1 MSKIA
6 VIGTGFSS
14 LSCAAYLAKDGH
26 EVIVFEKNSTPGGR
40 CRQFEEQGFTFDM
53 GPSWYWMPEVFEQ
66 FYNDFGKTTSDF
78 YQLDRLSPSYSIHF
92 GDEQAVPVSDKLD
105 ELKQLFESLEAGAA
119 AQLDKF
125 LADAAIKYDSGMNR
139 FVHKPSLSV
148 FEFAKWEIAKGFM
161 KLDLLKAFSKH
172 VRSYFKHP
180 RIIQIL
186 EFPVLFLGAT
196 PQNIPALYSL
206 MNYADLVGGTWYP
219 QKGMFEII
227 KAMVSICEQQGVTIH
242 YNATVEK
249 VITETG
255 SGKAKGIIVN
265 GVAHAFDSIVG
276 GADYHHVDQQLLDNS
291 FRNYTEKYWDS
302 REMAPSCLIY
312 YIGVGKKLEHI
323 IHHNLFFDA
332 DFGKHAA
339 EIYTDRKWPENPLF
353 YICAPSVTDKTVAPE
368 GCENLFLLIPIAPGI
383 QDSEHERERLFQ
395 QVMNRFERLT
405 NQSVLEHIV
414 YKRSYALNDFIRDYN
429 AYKGNAYGLANTLKQ
444 TAFLKPKIR
453 NKKLNN
459 VFYTGQ
465 LTTPGPGVPPAI
477 ISGKVV
483 AEYINK
489 LTTENTL

>member
-26 EVIVFEKNSTPGGR
+26 EVVVFEKNDTPGGR
-40 CRQFEEQGFTFDM
+40 CRQYKEQGFTFDM
-53 GPSWYWMPEVFEQ
+53 GPSWYWMPEVFEN
-66 FYNDFGKTTSDF
+66 FYNDFGYKTSDF

-92 GDEQAVPVSDKLD
+92 GDDKAIPISDNLD
-105 ELKQLFESLEAGAA
+105 KLKQLFESIEPGSAKK
-119 AQLDKF
+119 LDAF
-125 LADAAIKYDSGMNR
+125 LSDAAVKYDSGMNR

-180 RIIQIL
+180 KIIQIL

-196 PQNIPALYSL
+196 AQNIPALYSL
-206 MNYADLVGGTWYP
+206 MNYADIVGGTWYP
-219 QKGMFEII
+219 QGGMFEII
-227 KAMVSICEQQGVTIH
+227 KAMVSICEEQGVTIN
-242 YNATVEK
+242 YNASVENITVGRNSQNAEG
-249 VITETG
+249 IT
-255 SGKAKGIIVN
+255 VN
-265 GVAHAFDSIVG
+265 GELLTFDYVVG
-276 GADYHHVDQQLLDNS
+276 GADYHHIDQKLLDKPY
-291 FRNYTEKYWDS
+291 RNYSEDYWES

-312 YIGVGKKLEHI
+312 YIGVGKKLDNI
-323 IHHNLFFDA
+323 IHHNLYFDT
-332 DFGKHAA
+332 DFNLHAQ
-339 EIYTDRKWPENPLF
+339 EIYKTKKWPKNPLF
-353 YICAPSVTDKTVAPE
+353 YVCAPSVTDKTVAPE

-383 QDSEHERERLFQ
+383 EDSEAERERLFQ
-395 QVMNRFERLT
+395 QTMQRFETLT
-405 NQSVLEHIV
+405 NQTVVEHIV
-414 YKRSYALNDFIRDYN
+414 YKRSYALNDFMDDYN
-429 AYKGNAYGLANTLKQ
+429 AFKGNAYGLANTLKQ

-453 NKKLNN
+453 NKKLKN

-465 LTTPGPGVPPAI
+465 LTTPGPGVPPAL

-489 LTTENTL
+489 LAPEN

>member
-1 MSKIA
+1 MLKIA

-14 LSCAAYLAKDGH
+14 LSCAAYLAKEGH
-26 EVIVFEKNSTPGGR
+26 EVIIFEKNDSPGGR
-40 CRQFEEQGFTFDM
+40 CRQFKEQGFTFDM
-53 GPSWYWMPEVFEQ
+53 GPSWYWMPEVFEK
-66 FYNDFGKTTSDF
+66 FFNDFGRTASDF
-78 YQLDRLSPSYSIHF
+78 YQLDRLSPSYCIHF
-92 GDEQAVPVSDKLD
+92 GDEAAVPVSDNLE
-105 ELKQLFESLEAGAA
+105 ELKQLFESLEKGAA
-119 AQLDKF
+119 AKLDQF
-125 LADAAIKYDSGMNR
+125 LADASVKYDSGMNR

-148 FEFAKWEIAKGFM
+148 FEFAKWEIVKGFM

-172 VRSYFKHP
+172 IRSYFKHP

-227 KAMVSICEQQGVTIH
+227 RAMTAICENTGVKIN
-242 YNATVEK
+242 YNSPVEK
-249 VITETG
+249 IAAGNG
-255 SGKAKGIIVN
+255 SKNAEGIIVN
-265 GVAHAFDSIVG
+265 GKLLTFDYVIG
-276 GADYHHVDQQLLDNS
+276 GADYHHVDQNLLDKPY
-291 FRNYTEKYWDS
+291 RNYSEKYWET

-312 YIGVGKKLEHI
+312 YIGVGKKLKNI
-323 IHHNLFFDA
+323 VHHNLYFDT
-332 DFGKHAA
+332 DFGQHAK
-339 EIYTDRKWPENPLF
+339 EIYDTKKWPQHPLF
-353 YICAPSVTDKTVAPE
+353 YVCAPSVTDETVAPE

-383 QDSEHERERLFQ
+383 KDDEAERERLFQ
-395 QVMNRFERLT
+395 QTMKRFEKLT
-405 NQSVLEHIV
+405 NQPVIDEIV
-414 YKRSYALNDFIRDYN
+414 YKRSYALNDFISDYN
-429 AYKGNAYGLANTLKQ
+429 AFKGNAYGLANTLKQ

-465 LTTPGPGVPPAI
+465 LTTPGPGVPPSI

-489 LTTENTL
+489 LTTG

>member
-6 VIGTGFSS
+6 IIGTGFSG
-14 LSCAAYLAKDGH
+14 LSCAAYLAKSGH
-26 EVIVFEKNSTPGGR
+26 KVVIFEKNDTPGGR
-40 CRQFEEQGFTFDM
+40 CRQYKEQGFTFDM
-53 GPSWYWMPEVFEQ
+53 GPSWYWMPEVFEN
-66 FYNDFGKTTSDF
+66 FYNDFGYKAADF

-92 GDEQAVPVSDKLD
+92 GDETAVPVSDKLD
-105 ELKQLFESLEAGAA
+105 ELKQLFESLEPGASEK
-119 AQLDKF
+119 LDRF

-139 FVHKPSLSV
+139 FVHKPSLSI

-161 KLDLLKAFSKH
+161 KLDLLKSFSRH

-186 EFPVLFLGAT
+186 EFPILFLGAT

-227 KAMVSICEQQGVTIH
+227 KAMVAICEKQGVTIN
-242 YNATVEK
+242 YNSTVEK
-249 VITETG
+249 ISVKNG
-255 SGKAKGIIVN
+255 SKKAEGILVN
-265 GVAHAFDSIVG
+265 GELVHFDYVIG
-276 GADYHHVDQQLLDNS
+276 GADYHHVDQKLLEKPY
-291 FRNYTEKYWDS
+291 RNYTEKYWES

-312 YIGVGKKLEHI
+312 YIGVGKKLQNI
-323 IHHNLFFDA
+323 IHHNLFFDT
-332 DFGKHAA
+332 DFNKHAK
-339 EIYTDRKWPENPLF
+339 EIYDTRKWPENPLF
-353 YICAPSVTDKTVAPE
+353 YVCAPSVTDKTVAPE

-383 QDSEHERERLFQ
+383 KDSESERERLFEQ
-395 QVMNRFERLT
+395 TMKRFEQLT
-405 NQSVLEHIV
+405 GQAVIEHIV
-414 YKRSYALNDFIRDYN
+414 YKRSYALDDFINDYN
-429 AYKGNAYGLANTLKQ
+429 AFKGNAYGLANTLKQ

-453 NKKLNN
+453 NKNLKN

-483 AEYINK
+483 AEYITK
-489 LTTENTL
+489 LTTEN